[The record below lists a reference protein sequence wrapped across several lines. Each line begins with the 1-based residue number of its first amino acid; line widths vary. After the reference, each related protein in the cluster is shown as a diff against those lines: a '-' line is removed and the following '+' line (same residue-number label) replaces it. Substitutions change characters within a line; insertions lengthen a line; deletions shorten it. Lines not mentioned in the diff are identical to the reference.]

1 MALTKVQLVDLNA
14 NELIIDLDA
23 DTSITADTDD
33 QIDIKIAGAD
43 DFRFTANTFTGL
55 AGSTITSPTIVG
67 STSVQTPLIEFT
79 DGDDA
84 MTIADGG
91 VVTFSQTPVL
101 SGAGLTAGTTPL
113 TTLDIDGGTDIGAAI
128 ADADLFI
135 IDDGAGGTNRKA
147 TAARIKS
154 YMGAEGG
161 AFSLANLDI
170 DGATDIGAAIVDADL
185 FIVDDGAGGTN
196 RKTTAARVLTY
207 IESSITTTG
216 ALDSGSITSGFG
228 AIDNGTSNIRSA
240 TITAETAF
248 VPDAAN
254 GATLGTASLEFADLF
269 LHDGAQ
275 ILFGAD
281 QDVVL
286 THAAD
291 AGLTLKTATTSD
303 DTKATLT
310 LQTGDTDIAVNDVL
324 GQLHF
329 QAPDEGAGTD
339 AVLVAAGIAA
349 ISEGDFSAS
358 NNATKLSFQTGA
370 SEAASEKM
378 SLSSAGI
385 LTVADDIIIGDDK
398 TIGSASDPDAITI
411 ASNGQLTLTQTLIGT
426 ALDIS
431 GDIDVDGTTNLDI
444 VDIDGAVNIAADVTI
459 ASTNK
464 IIFND
469 ASQFIQGA
477 SNAILDIAATDEIEL
492 TATLIEVV
500 GNATVSGTL
509 GVTGVTTSNAG
520 VVVDNITIDGTE
532 IDLSS
537 GDLTV
542 DVAGDII
549 LDAGGGDLLFN
560 VATTNILAITNSSS
574 DVIIKPVVDAKD
586 IIFQQRDGTSILEI
600 NDGAYARFTAAAVAP
615 EATLTDA
622 STVTINALTQS
633 VSKVTLGGNRTIG
646 LASGGVA
653 GAFISILIIQDGTGS
668 RTVSWN
674 AAYEFAAD
682 TAPTLTTT
690 ANLGDLFVFRYNGA
704 KWLEVGRNLALT
716 LS

>member
-385 LTVADDIIIGDDK
+385 LTVADDIIIGDGK

-646 LASGGVA
+646 LASGGVS